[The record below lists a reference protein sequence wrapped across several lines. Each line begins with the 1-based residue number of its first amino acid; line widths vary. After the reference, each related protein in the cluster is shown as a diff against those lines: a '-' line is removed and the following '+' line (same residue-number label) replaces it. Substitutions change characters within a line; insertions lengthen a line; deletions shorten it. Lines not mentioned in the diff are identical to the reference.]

1 MASGR
6 SELRPCACALEG
18 VVMAQRGSSRAAA
31 GQRARACSGAASG
44 WQRRV
49 LCRARREGR
58 VSEGERERREK
69 KGVEREI

>member
-1 MASGR
+1 
-6 SELRPCACALEG
+6 
-18 VVMAQRGSSRAAA
+18 MAQRGSSRAAA

-58 VSEGERERREK
+58 VSEGEREGERERREK
-69 KGVEREI
+69 KGVEREIKVSGLTWFKLKIFN

>member
-1 MASGR
+1 
-6 SELRPCACALEG
+6 
-18 VVMAQRGSSRAAA
+18 MAQRGSSRAAA

-58 VSEGERERREK
+58 VSEGEREGERERREK
-69 KGVEREI
+69 KGVEREIKVSGLTWFKLEIFN

>member
-1 MASGR
+1 
-6 SELRPCACALEG
+6 
-18 VVMAQRGSSRAAA
+18 MAQRGSSRAAA

-69 KGVEREI
+69 KGVEREIKVSGLTWFKLKIFN